1 MNMTR
6 SMPVRPLRI
15 CALLLALALA
25 RAGAAADEPRRNP
38 FDDPFVAVTHGL
50 AACPRAEPPLF
61 SEEQIRN
68 EAHDRAQ
75 RGTSC
80 WLAGRCRLHNAYLYD
95 KEIAPRVVKAVQA
108 DGRYTDTTVWAL
120 GQRRWVWLK
129 GCVSKSEQRDGLE
142 RLVRLI
148 DDVEGVV
155 NELMVGTAGTPP
167 YRTVA
172 DK

>member
-1 MNMTR
+1 M
-6 SMPVRPLRI
+6 
-15 CALLLALALA
+15 LLLALASA
-25 RAGAAADEPRRNP
+25 AAAADETRRNP
-38 FDDPFVAVTHGL
+38 FDDPFTVVTSGL
-50 AACPRAEPPLF
+50 AGCPRAAPPLF
-61 SEEQIRN
+61 TEAQIRS

-95 KEIAPRVVKAVQA
+95 KEIAPRVVKAVEA
-108 DGRYTDTTVWAL
+108 DGRYTDTSVWAL

-129 GCVSKSEQRDGLE
+129 GCVSKPDQREGLE

-155 NELMVGTAGTPP
+155 NELMVGTAGKPP
-167 YRTVA
+167 YQTA
-172 DK
+172 SDK